1 VCYVR
6 KSSCFSDPVVDTRK
20 KSLSSG
26 LGLVEGTGTCNRDWM
41 IPLFHSVFNFSVTF
55 SRVVFPSDGEWWLRL
70 LPTSYHR
77 RPSAPAPWHER
88 RASFV
93 GRDLVNRQPLPV
105 QPIAIARAILVPSFS
120 PTWLSSS
127 APPKNRALS
136 PCCRFFPSCGLDSG
150 RRRMGPVLLSRR

>member
-1 VCYVR
+1 MQRKKKSFGFACARVGGAVLLLLVAAVCTYVCVCYVR
-6 KSSCFSDPVVDTRK
+6 KSSCFSDRVVDTRK

-70 LPTSYHR
+70 LPTSHHR
-77 RPSAPAPWHER
+77 RPSVPAPWHER

-105 QPIAIARAILVPSFS
+105 QPIAIARAILVPS
-120 PTWLSSS
+120 
-127 APPKNRALS
+127 
-136 PCCRFFPSCGLDSG
+136 
-150 RRRMGPVLLSRR
+150 